1 VFGRTGKSLAETHS
15 PKVAGI
21 KGPDAPVTGRV
32 ATAEL
37 RFCRNPKKDVTKP
50 FARG

>member
-1 VFGRTGKSLAETHS
+1 VFSRTGKSLAEAHS

-21 KGPDAPVTGRV
+21 KGLDAPMAGRV
-32 ATAEL
+32 AAAEL
-37 RFCRNPKKDVTKP
+37 RFCRNPKKDVTKT